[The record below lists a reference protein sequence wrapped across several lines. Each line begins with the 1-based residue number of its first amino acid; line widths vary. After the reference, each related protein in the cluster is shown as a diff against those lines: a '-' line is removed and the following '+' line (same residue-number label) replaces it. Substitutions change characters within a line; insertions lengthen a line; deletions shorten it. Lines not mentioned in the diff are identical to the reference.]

1 MSGDVALHDRV
12 STWHLR
18 VRAAMATQ
26 RLDLPFAIGVITDD
40 LPAVYDLNLVDVT
53 AHVPPAVLLR
63 SVERLASSAG
73 WLHRRIEIGD
83 ARIAERLRR
92 PLTDAGYNEERF
104 ATMALADAPAPVRRE
119 PRSART
125 TALVDRDEQDALA
138 RAVTAQEPWAD
149 SDALVDQM
157 MERERRL
164 QRITNGRLVIAPPDA
179 PVSRC
184 MLLEERPGGLSEI
197 DAVSTLVDHRGQGWS
212 AAVVRRAIAEARSRD
227 AEHIVLVADLDDWP
241 LSWYGRLGFR
251 VVGHSF
257 SYHRD
262 PDGADDAGAAT

>member
-1 MSGDVALHDRV
+1 MSVGGALHDRV
-12 STWHLR
+12 TAWHLR
-18 VRAAMATQ
+18 VRGGMATQ

-40 LPAVYDLNLVDVT
+40 LPDVYDLNLVNVT

-63 SVERLASSAG
+63 AVERLASSAR
-73 WLHRRIEIGD
+73 WPHRRIEIDD
-83 ARIAERLRR
+83 ARIADRLRG
-92 PLTDAGYNEERF
+92 PLTDAGYTEERL
-104 ATMALADAPAPVRRE
+104 ATMALADAPAPARRE
-119 PRSART
+119 PPSARS
-125 TALVDRDEQDALA
+125 TALVDRDEHDDLA

-164 QRITNGRLVIAPPDA
+164 HRITNGRVVIAPPDA

-184 MLLEERPGGLSEI
+184 MLLEERPGGLNEI

-212 AAVVRRAIAEARSRD
+212 EAVVRRAIAEARSRD
-227 AEHIVLVADLDDWP
+227 AEQIVLVADLDDWP
-241 LSWYGRLGFR
+241 LSWYGRLGFQ

-262 PDGADDAGAAT
+262 ADHGGAAT